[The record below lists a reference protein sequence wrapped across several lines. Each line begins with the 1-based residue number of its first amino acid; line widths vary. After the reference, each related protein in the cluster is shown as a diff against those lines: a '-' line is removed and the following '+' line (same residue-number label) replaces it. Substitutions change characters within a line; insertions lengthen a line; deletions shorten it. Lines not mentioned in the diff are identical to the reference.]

1 MGAAI
6 MATKNAAGGI
16 NRSDAIEDDAAM
28 ALEDD
33 CTLLPGDWGS
43 VLVFG
48 PLQIDPADLLF
59 V

>member
-1 MGAAI
+1 

-48 PLQIDPADLLF
+48 LLQIASADLPF